1 MGVHILLHFLDYFF
15 KVCSMPAPWAALI
28 TLCHLMSGHLVRGF
42 NLDVTHTLVKDGDKG
57 SLFGFSVAL
66 HKQLRPEPINWL
78 LVGAPQASALTNQF
92 ANRTGGLYGCPLTA
106 EAKDCERIDI
116 DDGVDR
122 NRESKENQWL
132 GVTVKSQGPGGKIVT
147 CAHLYESR
155 QRVTQP
161 SETRDVIGRCF
172 VLSEDLTV
180 SDDLDGGEWKFC
192 EGRPQGHEMFGFC
205 QQGMSAGFTSDN
217 HYIMFGA
224 PGTYNWKG
232 ELRVERFNQT
242 FLELHSY
249 DDGPFEVAGENSQKP
264 ELIPLPS
271 YSYLGFSVDSG
282 WGVTGRK
289 KLSFVSGAPRANHTG
304 AVVIL
309 RKEGPSQLVPELTLW
324 GETLASSFGYSVAM
338 EDLNND
344 SWTDLLV
351 GAPNFFSRKDE
362 IGGAVYVYM
371 NKDGRLDSSP
381 PIRLNGTEGS
391 MFGLTIECLGD
402 LNRDGFKDIA
412 VGAPFDGS
420 GKVFIYH
427 GSKTGLVTKPA
438 QVLDGISVG
447 VNTFGY
453 SLSGG
458 LDIDGNSYPDL
469 AVGSLADTVVLYR
482 SRTVIRV
489 FKHVII
495 TPQNIDLE
503 QESCKHGPGVCVE
516 FNVCFSYSAF
526 PSTYNPKII
535 LKCVFEAEADRRQ
548 QGKASRV
555 YFVNRKPSDP
565 EYQSSTTVELHKQ
578 ASSRCIDAVFQV
590 QEDIRDKLRSIPVS
604 LTYNI
609 LEARNKRQ
617 SSAESLPS
625 LMPILS
631 EEEPNVYN
639 TEVHFIKEGCGEDKI
654 CHSNLQ
660 LAYTFYSR
668 VGKDDQFVPLP
679 VENNVPVFSLTDQK
693 DVVLKITVTNSPSD
707 PLHPHLDGDDAHA
720 AQLIASFPET
730 MSYSGVRAAPLTVDK
745 TVICISNDNASQAVC
760 ELGNPMKRNAEITFY
775 MVISTQGITLET
787 TELEVKLDL
796 TTISE
801 QKNLTSM
808 FAKAKVIIELPL
820 SVSGEATPNRLY
832 YSGEIKGESA
842 MTNEEE
848 VGSPVDIEVTVS
860 NRGKSLRTLG
870 SAYLNLMWP
879 HELANGKWL
888 MYPMKIQLK
897 EKGLSGRSMECSP
910 INAVNPLRLDTVRSD
925 SSSLIPSASQRSAS
939 RWSLTYPAKKKD
951 VVLDC
956 ARGTAHCVVF
966 SCPLYSFDQQ
976 VVLNV
981 HGRLWNSSFLE
992 DYPSGS
998 NIEVVIRANI
1008 TVKSSIKNLVLRD
1021 ATTQISVMLYSELD
1035 VVVHGGIPWWII
1047 LIAVL
1052 AGILLLLLLVL
1063 ILWKCGFFKRRNYQD
1078 EKLPQ
1083 YHAVKIPREERPMV
1097 LEEKTG
1103 TIKKKDW
1110 VTNWT
1115 EDGSINNVS

>member
-1 MGVHILLHFLDYFF
+1 
-15 KVCSMPAPWAALI
+15 MPAAWAALV
-28 TLCHLMSGHLVRGF
+28 TLCHLMSAELVRGF
-42 NLDVTHTLVKDGDKG
+42 NLDVTHTLIKEGDKG

-66 HKQLRPEPINWL
+66 HKQLRPEPMNWL
-78 LVGAPQASALTNQF
+78 LVGAPQASALPKQF
-92 ANRTGGLYGCPLTA
+92 SNRTGGLYGCPLIA

-116 DDGVDR
+116 DDEVDR

-180 SDDLDGGEWKFC
+180 NDDLDGGEWKFC

-205 QQGMSAGFTSDN
+205 QQGMSAGFTSDS
-217 HYIMFGA
+217 HYIIFGA

-232 ELRVERFNQT
+232 ELRVELFNQT
-242 FLELHSY
+242 VLELGTY
-249 DDGPFEVAGENSQKP
+249 DDGPYEVAGENSQKP

-271 YSYLGFSVDSG
+271 HSYLGFSVDSG
-282 WGVTGRK
+282 WGVTGRN

-309 RKEGPSQLVPELTLW
+309 RRDGGSQLVPELTLW
-324 GETLASSFGYSVAM
+324 GETLASSFGYSVVM
-338 EDLNND
+338 TDLNND

-351 GAPNFFSRKDE
+351 GAPNYFFRKEE

-371 NKDGRLDSSP
+371 NKGGKLDSSP
-381 PIRLNGTEGS
+381 PIRLNGTDGS
-391 MFGLTIECLGD
+391 MFGLTIESLGD
-402 LNRDGFKDIA
+402 INQDGFKDVA

-438 QVLDGISVG
+438 QVLDGVSVG
-447 VNTFGY
+447 VSTFGY

-458 LDIDGNSYPDL
+458 LDFDGNSYPDL
-469 AVGSLADTVVLYR
+469 VVGSLADTVVLYR
-482 SRTVIRV
+482 SRNVIRV
-489 FKHVII
+489 FKDVTI

-503 QESCKHGPGVCVE
+503 QQSCKHGPGVCVE
-516 FNVCFSYSAF
+516 FTVCFSYTAF
-526 PSTYNPKII
+526 PPNYNPKII

-555 YFVNRKPSDP
+555 YFIQRKPSDP
-565 EYQSSTTVELHKQ
+565 EYQSSSTVELHKQ
-578 ASSRCIDAVFQV
+578 SSSRCTTAVFQL
-590 QEDIRDKLRSIPVS
+590 QEDIRDKLRSIPVT

-609 LEARNKRQ
+609 LEARNRRQ
-617 SSAESLPS
+617 SSVDSLPP

-639 TEVHFIKEGCGEDKI
+639 TEVHFLREGCGEDKI

-660 LAYTFYSR
+660 LNYTFNSR
-668 VGKDDQFVPLP
+668 VGKADQFVPLP
-679 VENNVPVFSLTDQK
+679 VENMIPVFSLTDQK
-693 DVVLKITVTNSPSD
+693 DVVLKITVNNFPSD

-720 AQLIASFPET
+720 AQLIATFPET
-730 MSYSGVRAAPLTVDK
+730 MSYSGVRPAAVDK
-745 TVICISNDNASQAVC
+745 SVFCTSNENASQAVC
-760 ELGNPMKRNAEITFY
+760 ELGNPMKRNTEVTFY

-787 TELEVKLDL
+787 TELEVTLEL
-796 TTISE
+796 ATISE
-801 QKNLTSM
+801 QKNLTSV

-832 YSGEIKGESA
+832 YSGEVKGESV
-842 MTNEEE
+842 MRNEED

-879 HELANGKWL
+879 HEMANGKWL
-888 MYPMKIQLK
+888 LYPMKIQLK
-897 EKGLSGRSMECSP
+897 EKKQSGRSMECSP
-910 INAVNPLRLDTVRSD
+910 ISAVNPLRLDTVRSD
-925 SSSLIPSASQRSAS
+925 SSSLVPIASQRSAS
-939 RWSLTYPAKKKD
+939 RWSLTYPTKKKD

-956 ARGTAHCVVF
+956 DRGTAHCVVF
-966 SCPLYSFDQQ
+966 QCPLYSFDQQ

-1008 TVKSSIKNLVLRD
+1008 TVKSTIKNLVLRD
-1021 ATTQISVMLYSELD
+1021 ATTQISMMLYSDLD

-1063 ILWKCGFFKRRNYQD
+1063 ILWKCGFFKRKNYQD

>member
-1 MGVHILLHFLDYFF
+1 
-15 KVCSMPAPWAALI
+15 MPAAWAALI
-28 TLCHLMSGHLVRGF
+28 TLCQLMSGDLVRGF
-42 NLDVTHTLVKDGDKG
+42 NLDVTHTLIKEGDKG

-66 HKQLRPEPINWL
+66 HKQLRPEPLNWL
-78 LVGAPQASALTNQF
+78 LVGAPQAPALSNQF
-92 ANRTGGLYGCPLTA
+92 SNRTGGLYGCPLIA

-116 DDGVDR
+116 DDEVDR

-155 QRVTQP
+155 QRVKQP

-180 SDDLDGGEWKFC
+180 NDDLDGGEWKFC

-205 QQGMSAGFTSDN
+205 QQGMSAGFTSDS
-217 HYIMFGA
+217 HYIIFGA

-232 ELRVERFNQT
+232 LLFVTNIDSSDPDQLVYKSPEPREEGARL
-242 FLELHSY
+242 
-249 DDGPFEVAGENSQKP
+249 GPDVAHN
-264 ELIPLPS
+264 
-271 YSYLGFSVDSG
+271 SYLGFSVDSG
-282 WGVTGRK
+282 WGVTGRN

-309 RKEGPSQLVPELTLW
+309 RRDGGSQLVPELTLW

-338 EDLNND
+338 ADLNND
-344 SWTDLLV
+344 SWTDLVV
-351 GAPNFFSRKDE
+351 GAPNYFSRKEE

-371 NKDGRLDSSP
+371 NKGGKLDSSP
-381 PIRLNGTEGS
+381 PIRLNGTDGS
-391 MFGLTIECLGD
+391 MFGLTIESLGD
-402 LNRDGFKDIA
+402 INQDGFKDIA

-438 QVLDGISVG
+438 QVLDGVSVG

-469 AVGSLADTVVLYR
+469 VVGSLADTVVLYR
-482 SRTVIRV
+482 SRNVIRV
-489 FKHVII
+489 FKDVTI

-503 QESCKHGPGVCVE
+503 QQSCKHGPGVCVE
-516 FNVCFSYSAF
+516 FTVCFSYTAF
-526 PSTYNPKII
+526 PPNYNPKII

-555 YFVNRKPSDP
+555 YFIQRKPSDP
-565 EYQSSTTVELHKQ
+565 EYQSSSTVELHKQ
-578 ASSRCIDAVFQV
+578 SSSRCTTAVLQL
-590 QEDIRDKLRSIPVS
+590 QEDIRDKLRSIPVT

-609 LEARNKRQ
+609 LEARNRRQ
-617 SSAESLPS
+617 SSVDSLPP

-639 TEVHFIKEGCGEDKI
+639 TEVHFLREGCGEDKI

-660 LAYTFYSR
+660 LSYTFNSR
-668 VGKDDQFVPLP
+668 VGKADQFVPLP
-679 VENNVPVFSLTDQK
+679 VENMIPVFSLTDQK
-693 DVVLKITVTNSPSD
+693 DVVLKITVNNFPSD

-720 AQLIASFPET
+720 AQLIATFPET
-730 MSYSGVRAAPLTVDK
+730 MSYSGVRPAAVDK
-745 TVICISNDNASQAVC
+745 SVVCISNENASQAVC
-760 ELGNPMKRNAEITFY
+760 ELGNPMKRNTEVTFF

-787 TELEVKLDL
+787 TELEVMLEL
-796 TTISE
+796 ATISE
-801 QKNLTSM
+801 QKNLTSV

-832 YSGEIKGESA
+832 YSGEVKGESV
-842 MTNEEE
+842 MKNEED
-848 VGSPVDIEVTVS
+848 VGSPVDVEVTVS

-879 HELANGKWL
+879 HEMANGKWL
-888 MYPMKIQLK
+888 LYPMKIQLK
-897 EKGLSGRSMECSP
+897 EKEQSGRSMECSP
-910 INAVNPLRLDTVRSD
+910 ISAVNPLRLDTVRSD
-925 SSSLIPSASQRSAS
+925 SSSLVPIASQRSAS
-939 RWSLTYPAKKKD
+939 RWSLTYPTKKKD

-956 ARGTAHCVVF
+956 ARGSAHCVVF
-966 SCPLYSFDQQ
+966 QCPLYSFDQQ

-1021 ATTQISVMLYSELD
+1021 ATTQISMMLYSDLD

-1063 ILWKCGFFKRRNYQD
+1063 ILWKCGFFKRKNYQD

>member
-1 MGVHILLHFLDYFF
+1 
-15 KVCSMPAPWAALI
+15 MPAAWAALL
-28 TLCHLMSGHLVRGF
+28 TLCQLMSGGRGF
-42 NLDVTHTLVKDGDKG
+42 NLDVTHTLAKDGDGG

-78 LVGAPQASALTNQF
+78 LVGAPQAAALPNQF
-92 ANRTGGLYGCPLTA
+92 SNRTGGLYGCPLTA
-106 EAKDCERIDI
+106 EAKDCVRIDI
-116 DDGVDR
+116 DDEVDQ

-132 GVTVKSQGPGGKIVT
+132 GVTLKSQGPGGKIVT

-155 QRVTQP
+155 QRVTQA

-232 ELRVERFNQT
+232 ELRAELFNQT
-242 FLELHSY
+242 ILELGTY
-249 DDGPFEVAGENSQKP
+249 DDGPYEVAGENSQKP

-271 YSYLGFSVDSG
+271 HSYLGFSVDSG
-282 WGVTGRK
+282 WGVTGRN

-309 RKEGPSQLVPELTLW
+309 RREGGSQLVPELTLW
-324 GETLASSFGYSVAM
+324 GETLASSFGYSVVM

-371 NKDGRLDSSP
+371 NKGGILNSSP
-381 PIRLNGTEGS
+381 PIRLNGTDGS
-391 MFGLTIECLGD
+391 MFGLTIESLGD
-402 LNRDGFKDIA
+402 INQDGFKDIA

-420 GKVFIYH
+420 GKVFIYL
-427 GSKTGLVTKPA
+427 GSKTGLVTKPV

-482 SRTVIRV
+482 SRNVIRV
-489 FKHVII
+489 FKDVTI

-503 QESCKHGPGVCVE
+503 QQSCKHGPGVCVE
-516 FNVCFSYSAF
+516 FRVCFSYTSF
-526 PSTYNPKII
+526 PANYNPKII
-535 LKCVFEAEADRRQ
+535 LKCVFEAETSRRQ
-548 QGKASRV
+548 QAKASRV
-555 YFVNRKPSDP
+555 YFVQRKPSDP
-565 EYQSSTTVELHKQ
+565 EYQSSSTVELHKQ
-578 ASSRCIDAVFQV
+578 SSSRCTTAVFQL
-590 QEDIRDKLRSIPVS
+590 QEDIRDKLRSIPVT

-609 LEARNKRQ
+609 VEARNRRQ
-617 SSAESLPS
+617 SSVDSLPT

-639 TEVHFIKEGCGEDKI
+639 TEVHFLREGCGEDKI

-660 LAYTFYSR
+660 LNYTFYSR
-668 VGKDDQFVPLP
+668 VGKADQFVPLP
-679 VENNVPVFSLTDQK
+679 VENKIPVFSLTDQK
-693 DVVLKITVTNSPSD
+693 DVVLKITVSNFPSD

-720 AQLIASFPET
+720 AQLIATFPET
-730 MSYSGVRAAPLTVDK
+730 MSYSGVRPAALATDK
-745 TVICISNDNASQAVC
+745 SVFCVSNENASQAVC
-760 ELGNPMKRNAEITFY
+760 ELGNPMKRNAEVTFY

-787 TELEVKLDL
+787 TELEVMLEL
-796 TTISE
+796 ATISE
-801 QKNLTSM
+801 QKNLTSEY
-808 FAKAKVIIELPL
+808 AKAKVIIELPL
-820 SVSGEATPNRLY
+820 SVSGEATPNRLF
-832 YSGEIKGESA
+832 YSGEVKGESA
-842 MTNEEE
+842 IKNEDD

-888 MYPMKIQLK
+888 LYPMKIHLK
-897 EKGLSGRSMECSP
+897 EKAQSGRTMECSP
-910 INAVNPLRLDTVRSD
+910 ISAVNPLRLDTTRSD
-925 SSSLIPSASQRSAS
+925 SSSLVPTASQRSAS
-939 RWSLTYPAKKKD
+939 RWSLAYPAKKKD

-956 ARGTAHCVVF
+956 DQGTAHCVVF
-966 SCPLYSFDQQ
+966 RCPLYSFDQQ

-992 DYPSGS
+992 DYPSGI
-998 NIEVVIRANI
+998 NIELLIRANI

-1021 ATTQISVMLYSELD
+1021 ATTQISVKLYSDLD
-1035 VVVHGGIPWWII
+1035 VAVHGGIPWWII

-1063 ILWKCGFFKRRNYQD
+1063 ILWKCGFFKRKSYQD

-1103 TIKKKDW
+1103 TIQKKDW

-1115 EDGSINNVS
+1115 EDGSANNVS

>member
-1 MGVHILLHFLDYFF
+1 
-15 KVCSMPAPWAALI
+15 MPAAWAALL
-28 TLCHLMSGHLVRGF
+28 TLCHLMFGDSVRGF
-42 NLDVTHTLVKDGDKG
+42 NLDVIHTLVKDGDKG
-57 SLFGFSVAL
+57 TLFGFSVAL

-78 LVGAPQASALTNQF
+78 LVGAPQASALPNQF
-92 ANRTGGLYGCPLTA
+92 SNRTGGLYGCPLTA

-155 QRVTQP
+155 QRVNQP

-205 QQGMSAGFTSDN
+205 QQGMSAAFTSDS

-232 ELRVERFNQT
+232 EMRVELFNQT
-242 FLELHSY
+242 VLELGTY
-249 DDGPFEVAGENSQKP
+249 DDGPYEVAGENSQKP

-271 YSYLGFSVDSG
+271 HSYLGFSMDSG
-282 WGVTGRK
+282 WGVTGRN

-309 RKEGPSQLVPELTLW
+309 RRDGGSQLVPELTLW

-338 EDLNND
+338 VDVNND

-351 GAPNFFSRKDE
+351 GAPNFFSRKEE

-371 NKDGRLDSSP
+371 NKGGKLDSTP
-381 PIRLNGTEGS
+381 TIRLNGTDES
-391 MFGLTIECLGD
+391 MFGLTIESLGD
-402 LNRDGFKDIA
+402 INQDGYKDIA

-438 QVLDGISVG
+438 QVLDGVSVG
-447 VNTFGY
+447 VSTFGY

-458 LDIDGNSYPDL
+458 LDIDENSYPDL
-469 AVGSLADTVVLYR
+469 LVGSLADTVVLYR

-489 FKHVII
+489 HKDVTI
-495 TPQNIDLE
+495 TPQNIDIE
-503 QESCKHGPGVCVE
+503 QQSCKHGPGVCVE
-516 FNVCFSYSAF
+516 FRVCFSYSAF
-526 PSTYNPKII
+526 PTTYNPKII
-535 LKCVFEAEADRRQ
+535 LKCVFEAETDRRQ

-555 YFVNRKPSDP
+555 YFVQRKPSDP
-565 EYQSSTTVELHKQ
+565 EYQSSSTVELHKQ
-578 ASSRCIDAVFQV
+578 SSSRCTTAVFQL
-590 QEDIRDKLRSIPVS
+590 QEDIRDKLRSIPVT

-609 LEARNKRQ
+609 EEARNRRQ
-617 SSAESLPS
+617 TSVESLPS

-639 TEVHFIKEGCGEDKI
+639 TEVNFLREGCGEDKI

-660 LAYTFYSR
+660 LNYTFYSR
-668 VGKDDQFVPLP
+668 VGKADQFVPLP
-679 VENNVPVFSLTDQK
+679 VEDKTAVFSLTDQK
-693 DVVLKITVTNSPSD
+693 DVVLKITVNNFPSD
-707 PLHPHLDGDDAHA
+707 PLNPHLDGDDAHA
-720 AQLIASFPET
+720 AQLIATFPET
-730 MSYSGVRAAPLTVDK
+730 MSYSGVRPVTLAMDK
-745 TVICISNDNASQAVC
+745 SVVCHSNENASQAVC
-760 ELGNPMKRNAEITFY
+760 ELGNPMKRNAEVTFY

-787 TELEVKLDL
+787 KELEVKLEL
-796 TTISE
+796 ATISE
-801 QKNLTSM
+801 QKNLTSII
-808 FAKAKVIIELPL
+808 ANAKVIIELPL
-820 SVSGEATPNRLY
+820 SVSGKATPNRLF
-832 YSGEIKGESA
+832 YSGEVKGESI
-842 MTNEEE
+842 MRNEED

-860 NRGKSLRTLG
+860 NREKSLRTLG

-879 HELANGKWL
+879 HEMANGKWL
-888 MYPMKIQLK
+888 LYPMKIQLK
-897 EKGLSGRSMECSP
+897 EKEQSGRSMECSP
-910 INAVNPLRLDTVRSD
+910 INAINPLKLDTIRSD
-925 SSSLIPSASQRSAS
+925 SSSLVPIASQRSSS
-939 RWSLTYPAKKKD
+939 RWSLTYPAKKKE

-966 SCPLYSFDQQ
+966 RCPLYSFDQQ

-1021 ATTQISVMLYSELD
+1021 ATTQISMMLYSDLD

-1063 ILWKCGFFKRRNYQD
+1063 ILWKCGFFKRKNYQD

>member
-1 MGVHILLHFLDYFF
+1 
-15 KVCSMPAPWAALI
+15 MPAAWAALV
-28 TLCHLMSGHLVRGF
+28 TLCHLMSAELVRGF
-42 NLDVTHTLVKDGDKG
+42 NLDVTHTLIKEGDKG

-66 HKQLRPEPINWL
+66 HKQLRPEPMNWL
-78 LVGAPQASALTNQF
+78 LVGAPQASALPKQF
-92 ANRTGGLYGCPLTA
+92 SNRTGGLYGCPLIA

-116 DDGVDR
+116 DDEVDR

-180 SDDLDGGEWKFC
+180 NDDLDGGEWKFC

-205 QQGMSAGFTSDN
+205 QQGMSAGFTSDS
-217 HYIMFGA
+217 HYIIFGA

-232 ELRVERFNQT
+232 LLFVTNIDSSDPDQLVYKSPEPREEGARL
-242 FLELHSY
+242 
-249 DDGPFEVAGENSQKP
+249 GPDVAHN
-264 ELIPLPS
+264 
-271 YSYLGFSVDSG
+271 SYLGFSVDSG
-282 WGVTGRK
+282 WGVTGRN

-309 RKEGPSQLVPELTLW
+309 RRDGGSQLVPELTLW
-324 GETLASSFGYSVAM
+324 GETLASSFGYSVVM
-338 EDLNND
+338 TDLNND

-351 GAPNFFSRKDE
+351 GAPNYFSRKEE

-371 NKDGRLDSSP
+371 NKGGKLDSSP
-381 PIRLNGTEGS
+381 PIRLNGTDGS
-391 MFGLTIECLGD
+391 MFGLTIESLGD
-402 LNRDGFKDIA
+402 INQDGFKDVA

-438 QVLDGISVG
+438 QVLDGVSVG
-447 VNTFGY
+447 VSTFGY

-458 LDIDGNSYPDL
+458 LDFDGNSYPDL
-469 AVGSLADTVVLYR
+469 VVGSLADTVVLYR
-482 SRTVIRV
+482 SRNVIRV
-489 FKHVII
+489 FKDVTI

-503 QESCKHGPGVCVE
+503 QQSCKHGAGVCVE
-516 FNVCFSYSAF
+516 FTVCFSYTAF
-526 PSTYNPKII
+526 PPNYNPKII

-555 YFVNRKPSDP
+555 YFIQRKPSDP
-565 EYQSSTTVELHKQ
+565 EYQSSSTVELHKQ
-578 ASSRCIDAVFQV
+578 SSSRCTTAVFQL
-590 QEDIRDKLRSIPVS
+590 QEDIRDKLRSIPVT

-609 LEARNKRQ
+609 LEARNRRQ
-617 SSAESLPS
+617 SSVDSLPP

-639 TEVHFIKEGCGEDKI
+639 TEVHFLREGCGEDKI

-660 LAYTFYSR
+660 LNYTFNSR
-668 VGKDDQFVPLP
+668 VGKADQFVPLP
-679 VENNVPVFSLTDQK
+679 VENMIPVFSLTDQK
-693 DVVLKITVTNSPSD
+693 DVVLKITVNNFPSD

-720 AQLIASFPET
+720 AQLIATFPET
-730 MSYSGVRAAPLTVDK
+730 MSYSGVRPAAVDK
-745 TVICISNDNASQAVC
+745 SVFCTSNENASQAVC
-760 ELGNPMKRNAEITFY
+760 ELGNPMKRNTEVTFY

-787 TELEVKLDL
+787 TELEVTLEL
-796 TTISE
+796 ATISE
-801 QKNLTSM
+801 QKNLTSV

-832 YSGEIKGESA
+832 YSGEVKGESV
-842 MTNEEE
+842 MRNEED

-879 HELANGKWL
+879 HEMANGKWL
-888 MYPMKIQLK
+888 LYPMKIQLK
-897 EKGLSGRSMECSP
+897 EKKQSGRSMECSP
-910 INAVNPLRLDTVRSD
+910 ISAVNPLRLDTVRSD
-925 SSSLIPSASQRSAS
+925 SSSLVPIASQRSAS
-939 RWSLTYPAKKKD
+939 RWSLTYPTKKKD

-956 ARGTAHCVVF
+956 DRGTAHCVVF
-966 SCPLYSFDQQ
+966 QCPLYSFDQQ

-1008 TVKSSIKNLVLRD
+1008 TVKSTIKNLVLRD
-1021 ATTQISVMLYSELD
+1021 ATTQISMMLYSDLD

-1063 ILWKCGFFKRRNYQD
+1063 ILWKCGFFKRKNYKD

>member
-1 MGVHILLHFLDYFF
+1 
-15 KVCSMPAPWAALI
+15 MPAAWAALL
-28 TLCHLMSGHLVRGF
+28 TLCQLLAGGTGF
-42 NLDVTHTLVKDGDKG
+42 NLDVTHTLAKEGDKG

-66 HKQLRPEPINWL
+66 HKQLRPEPIDWL
-78 LVGAPQASALTNQF
+78 LVGAPQASALPNQF
-92 ANRTGGLYGCPLTA
+92 SNRTGGLYGCPLTA
-106 EAKDCERIDI
+106 ETAETKDCTRIDI

-232 ELRVERFNQT
+232 ELRVELFNQT
-242 FLELHSY
+242 VLELGTY
-249 DDGPFEVAGENSQKP
+249 DDGPYEVAGENSQKP

-282 WGVTGRK
+282 WGVTGRN

-309 RKEGPSQLVPELTLW
+309 RRDGGSQLVPELTLW
-324 GETLASSFGYSVAM
+324 GETLASSFGYSVVM

-371 NKDGRLDSSP
+371 NKGGKLDSAP
-381 PIRLNGTEGS
+381 PIRLNGTDAS
-391 MFGLTIECLGD
+391 MFGLTIESLGD
-402 LNRDGFKDIA
+402 INRDGYKDIA

-427 GSKTGLVTKPA
+427 GSKAGLVTKPA

-447 VNTFGY
+447 VSTFGY

-482 SRTVIRV
+482 SRNVIRV
-489 FKHVII
+489 FKDVTI
-495 TPQNIDLE
+495 TPQNIDVE
-503 QESCKHGPGVCVE
+503 QQSCKHGPGVCVE
-516 FNVCFSYSAF
+516 FRVCFSYSSF
-526 PSTYNPKII
+526 PATYNPKII
-535 LKCVFEAEADRRQ
+535 LKCVFEAEANRRH

-555 YFVNRKPSDP
+555 FFIQRNPSDP
-565 EYQSSTTVELHKQ
+565 EYQSSSTVELHKQ
-578 ASSRCIDAVFQV
+578 SSSRCTTAVFQL
-590 QEDIRDKLRSIPVS
+590 QEDIRDKLRSIPVT

-609 LEARNKRQ
+609 VEARNRRQ
-617 SSAESLPS
+617 SAVDSLPS

-631 EEEPNVYN
+631 QEEPNVYN
-639 TEVHFIKEGCGEDKI
+639 TEVHFIREGCGEDKI

-660 LAYTFYSR
+660 LNYTFYSR
-668 VGKDDQFVPLP
+668 VGKADQFVPLP
-679 VENNVPVFSLTDQK
+679 VENKIPVFSLTDQK
-693 DVVLKITVTNSPSD
+693 DVVLKITVSNFPSD

-720 AQLIASFPET
+720 AQLIAIFPET
-730 MSYSGVRAAPLTVDK
+730 MSYSGVRPAALAMDK
-745 TVICISNDNASQAVC
+745 SVVCISNENASQAVC
-760 ELGNPMKRNAEITFY
+760 ELGNPMKRNAEVTFY

-787 TELEVKLDL
+787 TELEVQLEL
-796 TTISE
+796 ATISE
-801 QKNLTSM
+801 QKNLTSE

-820 SVSGEATPNRLY
+820 YVSGEATPNRLY
-832 YSGEIKGESA
+832 YSGEVKGESA
-842 MTNEEE
+842 MKNEED
-848 VGSPVDIEVTVS
+848 VGSPVDIEVAVS

-888 MYPMKIQLK
+888 LYPMKIQLK
-897 EKGLSGRSMECSP
+897 EKAQSGRSMECSP
-910 INAVNPLRLDTVRSD
+910 IHAVNPLKLDTGRSD
-925 SSSLIPSASQRSAS
+925 SSSLVPTASQRSAGQ
-939 RWSLTYPAKKKD
+939 WSLSYPPKKKD

-956 ARGTAHCVVF
+956 AQGTAHCVVF

-998 NIEVVIRANI
+998 NIELVIRANI

-1021 ATTQISVMLYSELD
+1021 ATTQISMMLYSDLD
-1035 VVVHGGIPWWII
+1035 VVVHWGIPWWII

-1063 ILWKCGFFKRRNYQD
+1063 VLWKCGFFKRKSYQD

>member
-1 MGVHILLHFLDYFF
+1 
-15 KVCSMPAPWAALI
+15 MPAAWAALI
-28 TLCHLMSGHLVRGF
+28 TLCQLMSGDLVRGF
-42 NLDVTHTLVKDGDKG
+42 NLDVTHTLIKEGDKG

-66 HKQLRPEPINWL
+66 HKQLRPEPLNWL
-78 LVGAPQASALTNQF
+78 LVGAPQAPALSNQF
-92 ANRTGGLYGCPLTA
+92 SNRTGGLYGCPLIA

-116 DDGVDR
+116 DDEVDR

-155 QRVTQP
+155 QRVKQP

-180 SDDLDGGEWKFC
+180 NDDLDGGEWKFC

-205 QQGMSAGFTSDN
+205 QQGMSAGFTSDS
-217 HYIMFGA
+217 HYIIFGA

-232 ELRVERFNQT
+232 ELRVELFNQT
-242 FLELHSY
+242 VLELGTY
-249 DDGPFEVAGENSQKP
+249 DDGPYEVAGENSQKP

-271 YSYLGFSVDSG
+271 HSYLGFSVDSG
-282 WGVTGRK
+282 WGVTGRN

-309 RKEGPSQLVPELTLW
+309 RRDGGSQLVPELTLW

-338 EDLNND
+338 ADLNND
-344 SWTDLLV
+344 SWTDLVV
-351 GAPNFFSRKDE
+351 GAPNYFSRKEE

-371 NKDGRLDSSP
+371 NKGGKLDSSP
-381 PIRLNGTEGS
+381 PIRLNGTDGS
-391 MFGLTIECLGD
+391 MFGLTIESLGD
-402 LNRDGFKDIA
+402 INQDGFKDIA

-438 QVLDGISVG
+438 QVLDGVSVG

-469 AVGSLADTVVLYR
+469 VVGSLADTVVLYR
-482 SRTVIRV
+482 SRNVIRV
-489 FKHVII
+489 FKDVTI

-503 QESCKHGPGVCVE
+503 QQSCKHGPGVCVE
-516 FNVCFSYSAF
+516 FTVCFSYTAF
-526 PSTYNPKII
+526 PPNYNPKII

-555 YFVNRKPSDP
+555 YFIQRKPSDP
-565 EYQSSTTVELHKQ
+565 EYQSSSTVELHKQ
-578 ASSRCIDAVFQV
+578 SSSRCTTAVLQL
-590 QEDIRDKLRSIPVS
+590 QEDIRDKLRSIPVT

-609 LEARNKRQ
+609 LEARNRRQ
-617 SSAESLPS
+617 SSVDSLPP

-639 TEVHFIKEGCGEDKI
+639 TEVHFLREGCGEDKI

-660 LAYTFYSR
+660 LSYTFNSR
-668 VGKDDQFVPLP
+668 VGKADQFVPLP
-679 VENNVPVFSLTDQK
+679 VENMIPVFSLTDQK
-693 DVVLKITVTNSPSD
+693 DVVLKITVNNFPSD

-720 AQLIASFPET
+720 AQLIATFPET
-730 MSYSGVRAAPLTVDK
+730 MSYSGVRPAAVDK
-745 TVICISNDNASQAVC
+745 SVVCISNENASQAVC
-760 ELGNPMKRNAEITFY
+760 ELGNPMKRNTEVTFF

-787 TELEVKLDL
+787 TELEVMLEL
-796 TTISE
+796 ATISE
-801 QKNLTSM
+801 QKNLTSV

-832 YSGEIKGESA
+832 YSGEVKGESV
-842 MTNEEE
+842 MKNEED
-848 VGSPVDIEVTVS
+848 VGSPVDVEVTVS

-879 HELANGKWL
+879 HEMANGKWL
-888 MYPMKIQLK
+888 LYPMKIQLK
-897 EKGLSGRSMECSP
+897 EKEQSGRSMECSP
-910 INAVNPLRLDTVRSD
+910 ISAVNPLRLDTVRSD
-925 SSSLIPSASQRSAS
+925 SSSLVPIASQRSAS
-939 RWSLTYPAKKKD
+939 RWSLTYPTKKKD

-956 ARGTAHCVVF
+956 ARGSAHCVVF
-966 SCPLYSFDQQ
+966 QCPLYSFDQQ

-1021 ATTQISVMLYSELD
+1021 ATTQISMMLYSDLD

-1063 ILWKCGFFKRRNYQD
+1063 ILWKCGFFKRESAEAKYTTNYYRAHLGLQPS
-1078 EKLPQ
+1078 ELVRQ
-1083 YHAVKIPREERPMV
+1083 AEE
-1097 LEEKTG
+1097 
-1103 TIKKKDW
+1103 
-1110 VTNWT
+1110 
-1115 EDGSINNVS
+1115 ED

>member
-1063 ILWKCGFFKRRNYQD
+1063 ILWKCGFFKRESAESKYTTNYYRARLGLQPSD
-1078 EKLPQ
+1078 LARQ
-1083 YHAVKIPREERPMV
+1083 AEE
-1097 LEEKTG
+1097 E
-1103 TIKKKDW
+1103 I
-1110 VTNWT
+1110 
-1115 EDGSINNVS
+1115 

>member
-232 ELRVERFNQT
+232 LLFVTNIDSSDPDQLVYKSPGYREEGARL
-242 FLELHSY
+242 
-249 DDGPFEVAGENSQKP
+249 GPDVALN
-264 ELIPLPS
+264 
-271 YSYLGFSVDSG
+271 SYLGFSVDSG

>member
-1 MGVHILLHFLDYFF
+1 
-15 KVCSMPAPWAALI
+15 MPAAWAALV
-28 TLCHLMSGHLVRGF
+28 TLCHLLSGDLVRGF
-42 NLDVTHTLVKDGDKG
+42 NLDVTHTLIKEGDKG

-66 HKQLRPEPINWL
+66 HKQLRPEPMNWL
-78 LVGAPQASALTNQF
+78 LVGAPQTPSLPKQF
-92 ANRTGGLYGCPLTA
+92 SNRTGGLYGCPLIA
-106 EAKDCERIDI
+106 EAKDCERVDI
-116 DDGVDR
+116 DDEVDR

-180 SDDLDGGEWKFC
+180 NDDLDGGEWKFC

-205 QQGMSAGFTSDN
+205 QQGMSAGFTSDS
-217 HYIMFGA
+217 HYIIFGA

-232 ELRVERFNQT
+232 LLFVTNIDSSDPDQLVYKSPEPREEGARL
-242 FLELHSY
+242 
-249 DDGPFEVAGENSQKP
+249 GPDVAHN
-264 ELIPLPS
+264 
-271 YSYLGFSVDSG
+271 SYLGFSVDSG
-282 WGVTGRK
+282 WGVTGRN

-309 RKEGPSQLVPELTLW
+309 RREGGSQLVPELTLW
-324 GETLASSFGYSVAM
+324 GETLASSFGYSVVMA
-338 EDLNND
+338 DLNND

-351 GAPNFFSRKDE
+351 GAPNYFSRKEE

-371 NKDGRLDSSP
+371 NKGGKLDSSP
-381 PIRLNGTEGS
+381 PIRLNGTDGS
-391 MFGLTIECLGD
+391 MFGLTIESLGD
-402 LNRDGFKDIA
+402 INQDGFKDIA

-427 GSKTGLVTKPA
+427 GSKSGLVTKPA
-438 QVLDGISVG
+438 QVLDGVSVG
-447 VNTFGY
+447 VSTFGY

-469 AVGSLADTVVLYR
+469 VIGSLADTVVLYR
-482 SRTVIRV
+482 SRNVIRV
-489 FKHVII
+489 FKDVTI

-503 QESCKHGPGVCVE
+503 QQSCKHGPGVCVE
-516 FNVCFSYSAF
+516 FTVCFSYTAF
-526 PSTYNPKII
+526 PPSYNPKII
-535 LKCVFEAEADRRQ
+535 LKCIFEAEADRRQ

-555 YFVNRKPSDP
+555 NFIQRKPSDP
-565 EYQSSTTVELHKQ
+565 EYQSSSTVELHKQ
-578 ASSRCIDAVFQV
+578 SSSRCTTAVFQL
-590 QEDIRDKLRSIPVS
+590 QEDIRDKLRSIPVT

-609 LEARNKRQ
+609 LEARNRRQ
-617 SSAESLPS
+617 SSVDSLPP

-639 TEVHFIKEGCGEDKI
+639 TEVHFLREGCGEDKI

-660 LAYTFYSR
+660 LNYIFNSR
-668 VGKDDQFVPLP
+668 VGKADQFVPLP
-679 VENNVPVFSLTDQK
+679 VENMMPVFSLTDQK
-693 DVVLKITVTNSPSD
+693 DVVLKITVNNFPSD

-720 AQLIASFPET
+720 AQLIATFPET
-730 MSYSGVRAAPLTVDK
+730 MSYSGVRPAAVDK
-745 TVICISNDNASQAVC
+745 SVFCTSNENASQAVC
-760 ELGNPMKRNAEITFY
+760 ELGNPMKRNTEVTFY

-787 TELEVKLDL
+787 TELEVMLEL
-796 TTISE
+796 ATISE
-801 QKNLTSM
+801 QKNLTSV
-808 FAKAKVIIELPL
+808 FAKARVIIELPL

-832 YSGEIKGESA
+832 YSGEVKGESV
-842 MTNEEE
+842 MKNEED
-848 VGSPVDIEVTVS
+848 VGSPVDVEVTVS

-879 HELANGKWL
+879 HEMSNGKWL
-888 MYPMKIQLK
+888 LYPMKIQLK
-897 EKGLSGRSMECSP
+897 EKKQSGRSMECSP
-910 INAVNPLRLDTVRSD
+910 ISAVNPLRLDTVRSD
-925 SSSLIPSASQRSAS
+925 SSSLVPIASQRSAS
-939 RWSLTYPAKKKD
+939 RWSLTYPTKKKD

-956 ARGTAHCVVF
+956 ERGTAHCVVF
-966 SCPLYSFDQQ
+966 QCPLYSFDQQ

-998 NIEVVIRANI
+998 NVAVVIRANI

-1021 ATTQISVMLYSELD
+1021 ATTQISMMLYSDLD

-1063 ILWKCGFFKRRNYQD
+1063 ILWKCGFFKRKNYQD

>member
-1 MGVHILLHFLDYFF
+1 
-15 KVCSMPAPWAALI
+15 MPAAWAALL
-28 TLCHLMSGHLVRGF
+28 TLCHVMSGDLVRGF
-42 NLDVTHTLVKDGDKG
+42 NLDVTHTLIKDGDKG
-57 SLFGFSVAL
+57 SFFGFSVAL

-78 LVGAPQASALTNQF
+78 LVGAPQSSALPNQF
-92 ANRTGGLYGCPLTA
+92 SNKTGGLYGCPLTA
-106 EAKDCERIDI
+106 EAKECERIDI

-155 QRVTQP
+155 QRVKQP
-161 SETRDVIGRCF
+161 SETRDVIGRCY
-172 VLSEDLTV
+172 VLSEDLTEN
-180 SDDLDGGEWKFC
+180 DDLDGGEWKFC

-232 ELRVERFNQT
+232 ELRVELFNQT
-242 FLELHSY
+242 VLELGTY
-249 DDGPFEVAGENSQKP
+249 DDGPYEVAGENSLKP

-271 YSYLGFSVDSG
+271 HSYLGFSMDSG
-282 WGVTGRK
+282 WGVTGRN

-309 RKEGPSQLVPELTLW
+309 RRDGGSQLVPELTLW
-324 GETLASSFGYSVAM
+324 GETLASSFGYSVVMA
-338 EDLNND
+338 DLNND

-351 GAPNFFSRKDE
+351 GAPNYFSRKDE

-371 NKDGRLDSSP
+371 NKGGKLDSTA

-391 MFGLTIECLGD
+391 MFGLTIESLGD
-402 LNRDGFKDIA
+402 INQDGFKDVA

-427 GSKTGLVTKPA
+427 GSKAGLVTKPA

-458 LDIDGNSYPDL
+458 IDIDGNAYPDL

-489 FKHVII
+489 FKDVTII
-495 TPQNIDLE
+495 PQNIDLE

-516 FNVCFSYSAF
+516 FTVCFSYTAF
-526 PSTYNPKII
+526 PHTYNPKII
-535 LKCVFEAEADRRQ
+535 LKCVFEAETDRRQ

-555 YFVNRKPSDP
+555 YFLNRKPNDP
-565 EYQSSTTVELHKQ
+565 EYQSITTVELHKQ
-578 ASSRCIDAVFQV
+578 ASSRCITTAFQL
-590 QEDIRDKLRSIPVS
+590 QDDIRDKLRSIPVT

-609 LEARNKRQ
+609 LEARNRRQ
-617 SSAESLPS
+617 SSVHSLPP

-660 LAYTFYSR
+660 VNYTFYSR
-668 VGKDDQFVPLP
+668 VGKADQFVPLP
-679 VENNVPVFSLTDQK
+679 VENSIQVFSLTDQK
-693 DVVLKITVTNSPSD
+693 DVVLKITVTNFPSD

-720 AQLIASFPET
+720 AQLIATFPET
-730 MSYSGVRAAPLTVDK
+730 MSYSGVRPTGSAMDK
-745 TVICISNDNASQAVC
+745 TVVCHSNENASQAVC

-787 TELEVKLDL
+787 TELDVKLEMA
-796 TTISE
+796 TISE
-801 QKNLTSM
+801 QNLTSV
-808 FAKAKVIIELPL
+808 FATAKVIIELPL

-832 YSGEIKGESA
+832 YSGEVKGESA
-842 MTNEEE
+842 MKNEED
-848 VGSPVDIEVTVS
+848 VGTPVDIEVTVS

-888 MYPMKIQLK
+888 LYPMKVQLK
-897 EKGLSGRSMECSP
+897 EKEQSGRSMECIP
-910 INAVNPLRLDTVRSD
+910 IDAINPLRLDTVRSD
-925 SSSLIPSASQRSAS
+925 SSSLTPVASQRSAN

-966 SCPLYSFDQQ
+966 QCPLYSFDQQ

-998 NIEVVIRANI
+998 NIEVVVRANI

-1035 VVVHGGIPWWII
+1035 VVVYGGIPWWII

>member
-1 MGVHILLHFLDYFF
+1 
-15 KVCSMPAPWAALI
+15 MPAAWAALV
-28 TLCHLMSGHLVRGF
+28 TLCHLMSAELVRGF
-42 NLDVTHTLVKDGDKG
+42 NLDVTHTLIKEGDKG

-66 HKQLRPEPINWL
+66 HKQLRPEPMNWL
-78 LVGAPQASALTNQF
+78 LVGAPQASALPKQF
-92 ANRTGGLYGCPLTA
+92 SNRTGGLYGCPLIA

-116 DDGVDR
+116 DDEVDR

-180 SDDLDGGEWKFC
+180 NDDLDGGEWKFC

-205 QQGMSAGFTSDN
+205 QQGMSAGFTSDS
-217 HYIMFGA
+217 HYIIFGA

-232 ELRVERFNQT
+232 LLFVTNIDSSDPDQLVYRSPEPREEGARL
-242 FLELHSY
+242 
-249 DDGPFEVAGENSQKP
+249 GPDVAHN
-264 ELIPLPS
+264 
-271 YSYLGFSVDSG
+271 SYLGFSVDSG
-282 WGVTGRK
+282 WGVTGRN

-309 RKEGPSQLVPELTLW
+309 RRDGGSQLVPELTLW
-324 GETLASSFGYSVAM
+324 GETLASSFGYSVVM
-338 EDLNND
+338 TDLNND

-351 GAPNFFSRKDE
+351 GAPNYFFRKEE

-371 NKDGRLDSSP
+371 NKGGKLDSSP
-381 PIRLNGTEGS
+381 PIRLNGTDGS
-391 MFGLTIECLGD
+391 MFGLTIESLGD
-402 LNRDGFKDIA
+402 INQDGFKDVA

-438 QVLDGISVG
+438 QVLDGVSVG
-447 VNTFGY
+447 VSTFGY

-458 LDIDGNSYPDL
+458 LDFDGNSYPDL
-469 AVGSLADTVVLYR
+469 VVGSLADTVVLYR
-482 SRTVIRV
+482 SRNVIRV
-489 FKHVII
+489 FKDVTI

-503 QESCKHGPGVCVE
+503 QQSCKHGPGVCVE
-516 FNVCFSYSAF
+516 FTVCFSYTAF
-526 PSTYNPKII
+526 PPNYNPKII

-555 YFVNRKPSDP
+555 YFIQRKPSDP
-565 EYQSSTTVELHKQ
+565 EYQSSSTVELHKQ
-578 ASSRCIDAVFQV
+578 SSSRCTTAVFQL
-590 QEDIRDKLRSIPVS
+590 QEDIRDKLRSIPVT

-609 LEARNKRQ
+609 LEARNRRQ
-617 SSAESLPS
+617 SSVDSLPP

-639 TEVHFIKEGCGEDKI
+639 TEVHFLREGCGEDKI

-660 LAYTFYSR
+660 LNYTFNSR
-668 VGKDDQFVPLP
+668 VGKADQFVPLP
-679 VENNVPVFSLTDQK
+679 VENMIPVFSLTDQK
-693 DVVLKITVTNSPSD
+693 DVVLKITVNNFPSD

-720 AQLIASFPET
+720 AQLIATFPET
-730 MSYSGVRAAPLTVDK
+730 MSYSGVRPAAVDK
-745 TVICISNDNASQAVC
+745 SVFCTSNENASQAVC
-760 ELGNPMKRNAEITFY
+760 ELGNPMKRNTEVTFY

-787 TELEVKLDL
+787 TELEVTLEL
-796 TTISE
+796 ATISE
-801 QKNLTSM
+801 QKNLTSV

-832 YSGEIKGESA
+832 YSGEVKGESV
-842 MTNEEE
+842 MRNEED

-879 HELANGKWL
+879 HEMANGKWL
-888 MYPMKIQLK
+888 LYPMKIQLK
-897 EKGLSGRSMECSP
+897 EKKQSGRSMECSP
-910 INAVNPLRLDTVRSD
+910 ISAVNPLRLDTVRSD
-925 SSSLIPSASQRSAS
+925 SSSLVPIASQRSAS
-939 RWSLTYPAKKKD
+939 RWSLTYPTKKKD

-956 ARGTAHCVVF
+956 DRGTAHCVVF
-966 SCPLYSFDQQ
+966 QCPLYSFDQQ

-1008 TVKSSIKNLVLRD
+1008 TVKSTIKNLVLRD
-1021 ATTQISVMLYSELD
+1021 ATTQISMMLYSDLD

-1063 ILWKCGFFKRRNYQD
+1063 ILWKCGFFKRKNYQD

>member
-1 MGVHILLHFLDYFF
+1 
-15 KVCSMPAPWAALI
+15 MPAAWAALV
-28 TLCHLMSGHLVRGF
+28 TLCHLLSGDLVRGF
-42 NLDVTHTLVKDGDKG
+42 NLDVTHTLIKEGDKG

-66 HKQLRPEPINWL
+66 HKQLRPEPMNWL
-78 LVGAPQASALTNQF
+78 LVGAPQTPSLPKQF
-92 ANRTGGLYGCPLTA
+92 SNRTGGLYGCPLIA
-106 EAKDCERIDI
+106 EAKDCERVDI
-116 DDGVDR
+116 DDEVDR

-180 SDDLDGGEWKFC
+180 NDDLDGGEWKFC

-205 QQGMSAGFTSDN
+205 QQGMSAGFTSDS
-217 HYIMFGA
+217 HYIIFGA

-232 ELRVERFNQT
+232 ELRVELFNQT
-242 FLELHSY
+242 VLELGTY
-249 DDGPFEVAGENSQKP
+249 DDGPYEVAGENSQKP

-271 YSYLGFSVDSG
+271 HSYLGFSVDSG
-282 WGVTGRK
+282 WGVTGRN

-309 RKEGPSQLVPELTLW
+309 RREGGSQLVPELTLW
-324 GETLASSFGYSVAM
+324 GETLASSFGYSVVMA
-338 EDLNND
+338 DLNND

-351 GAPNFFSRKDE
+351 GAPNYFSRKEE

-371 NKDGRLDSSP
+371 NKGGKLDSSP
-381 PIRLNGTEGS
+381 PIRLNGTDGS
-391 MFGLTIECLGD
+391 MFGLTIESLGD
-402 LNRDGFKDIA
+402 INQDGFKDIA

-427 GSKTGLVTKPA
+427 GSKSGLVTKPA
-438 QVLDGISVG
+438 QVLDGVSVG
-447 VNTFGY
+447 VSTFGY

-469 AVGSLADTVVLYR
+469 VIGSLADTVVLYR
-482 SRTVIRV
+482 SRNVIRV
-489 FKHVII
+489 FKDVTI

-503 QESCKHGPGVCVE
+503 QQSCKHGPGVCVE
-516 FNVCFSYSAF
+516 FTVCFSYTAF
-526 PSTYNPKII
+526 PPSYNPKII
-535 LKCVFEAEADRRQ
+535 LKCIFEAEADRRQ

-555 YFVNRKPSDP
+555 NFIQRKPSDP
-565 EYQSSTTVELHKQ
+565 EYQSSSTVELHKQ
-578 ASSRCIDAVFQV
+578 SSSRCTTAVFQL
-590 QEDIRDKLRSIPVS
+590 QEDIRDKLRSIPVT

-609 LEARNKRQ
+609 LEARNRRQ
-617 SSAESLPS
+617 SSVDSLPP

-639 TEVHFIKEGCGEDKI
+639 TEVHFLREGCGEDKI

-660 LAYTFYSR
+660 LNYIFNSR
-668 VGKDDQFVPLP
+668 VGKADQFVPLP
-679 VENNVPVFSLTDQK
+679 VENMMPVFSLTDQK
-693 DVVLKITVTNSPSD
+693 DVVLKITVNNFPSD

-720 AQLIASFPET
+720 AQLIATFPET
-730 MSYSGVRAAPLTVDK
+730 MSYSGVRPAAVDK
-745 TVICISNDNASQAVC
+745 SVFCTSNENASQAVC
-760 ELGNPMKRNAEITFY
+760 ELGNPMKRNTEVTFY

-787 TELEVKLDL
+787 TELEVMLEL
-796 TTISE
+796 ATISE
-801 QKNLTSM
+801 QKNLTSV
-808 FAKAKVIIELPL
+808 FAKARVIIELPL

-832 YSGEIKGESA
+832 YSGEVKGESV
-842 MTNEEE
+842 MKNEED
-848 VGSPVDIEVTVS
+848 VGSPVDVEVTVS

-879 HELANGKWL
+879 HEMSNGKWL
-888 MYPMKIQLK
+888 LYPMKIQLK
-897 EKGLSGRSMECSP
+897 EKKQSGRSMECSP
-910 INAVNPLRLDTVRSD
+910 ISAVNPLRLDTVRSD
-925 SSSLIPSASQRSAS
+925 SSSLVPIASQRSAS
-939 RWSLTYPAKKKD
+939 RWSLTYPTKKKD

-956 ARGTAHCVVF
+956 ERGTAHCVVF
-966 SCPLYSFDQQ
+966 QCPLYSFDQQ

-998 NIEVVIRANI
+998 NVAVVIRANI

-1021 ATTQISVMLYSELD
+1021 ATTQISMMLYSDLD

-1063 ILWKCGFFKRRNYQD
+1063 ILWKCGFFKRKNYQD

>member
-1 MGVHILLHFLDYFF
+1 
-15 KVCSMPAPWAALI
+15 MPAAWAALL
-28 TLCHLMSGHLVRGF
+28 TLGHLLSGDLVRGF
-42 NLDVTHTLVKDGDKG
+42 NLDVTHTLIKEGDRG
-57 SLFGFSVAL
+57 SLFGLSVAL
-66 HKQLRPEPINWL
+66 HKQLRPEPMNWL
-78 LVGAPQASALTNQF
+78 LVGAPQASALPKQF
-92 ANRTGGLYGCPLTA
+92 SNRTGGLYGCPLIA

-116 DDGVDR
+116 DDEVDR

-180 SDDLDGGEWKFC
+180 NDDLDGGEWKFC

-205 QQGMSAGFTSDN
+205 QQGMSAGFTSDS
-217 HYIMFGA
+217 HYIIFGA

-232 ELRVERFNQT
+232 LLFVTNIDSSDPDQLVYKSPEPREEGARL
-242 FLELHSY
+242 
-249 DDGPFEVAGENSQKP
+249 GPDVAHN
-264 ELIPLPS
+264 
-271 YSYLGFSVDSG
+271 SYLGFSVDSG
-282 WGVTGRK
+282 WGVTGRN

-309 RKEGPSQLVPELTLW
+309 RRDGGSQLVPELTLW
-324 GETLASSFGYSVAM
+324 GETLASSFGYSVVM
-338 EDLNND
+338 TDLNND

-351 GAPNFFSRKDE
+351 GAPNYFSRKEE

-371 NKDGRLDSSP
+371 NKGGKLDSSP
-381 PIRLNGTEGS
+381 PIRLNGTDGS
-391 MFGLTIECLGD
+391 MFGLTVESLGD
-402 LNRDGFKDIA
+402 INQDGFKDVA

-427 GSKTGLVTKPA
+427 GSKTGLVTKAA
-438 QVLDGISVG
+438 QVLDGVSVG
-447 VNTFGY
+447 VSTFGY

-458 LDIDGNSYPDL
+458 LDFDGNSYPDL
-469 AVGSLADTVVLYR
+469 AIGSLADTVVLYR
-482 SRTVIRV
+482 SRNVIRV
-489 FKHVII
+489 FKDVTI

-503 QESCKHGPGVCVE
+503 QQSCKQGPGVCVE
-516 FNVCFSYSAF
+516 FTVCFSYTAF
-526 PSTYNPKII
+526 PPNYNPKII
-535 LKCVFEAEADRRQ
+535 LKCIFEAEADRRH

-555 YFVNRKPSDP
+555 YFIQRKPSDP
-565 EYQSSTTVELHKQ
+565 EYQSSSTVELHKQ
-578 ASSRCIDAVFQV
+578 SSSRCTTAIFQL
-590 QEDIRDKLRSIPVS
+590 QEDLRDKLRSIPVT

-609 LEARNKRQ
+609 LEARNRRQ
-617 SSAESLPS
+617 SSADSLPP

-639 TEVHFIKEGCGEDKI
+639 TEVHFLREGCGDDKI

-660 LAYTFYSR
+660 LNYTFNSR
-668 VGKDDQFVPLP
+668 VGKADRFEPLP
-679 VENNVPVFSLTDQK
+679 LENMIPVFSLTDQK
-693 DVVLKITVTNSPSD
+693 DVVLKITVNNFPSD

-720 AQLIASFPET
+720 AQLIATFPET
-730 MSYSGVRAAPLTVDK
+730 MSYSGVRPAAVEKSVFCT
-745 TVICISNDNASQAVC
+745 SNENASQAVC
-760 ELGNPMKRNAEITFY
+760 ELGNPMKRNTEVTFY

-787 TELEVKLDL
+787 TELEVMLEL
-796 TTISE
+796 ATISE
-801 QKNLTSM
+801 QRNLTSV

-832 YSGEIKGESA
+832 YSGEVKGESV
-842 MTNEEE
+842 MRNEED

-879 HELANGKWL
+879 HEMANGKWL
-888 MYPMKIQLK
+888 LYPMKIQLK
-897 EKGLSGRSMECSP
+897 EKEQSGRSMECSP
-910 INAVNPLRLDTVRSD
+910 ISAVNPLRLDTVRSD
-925 SSSLIPSASQRSAS
+925 SSSLVPITSQRSAS
-939 RWSLTYPAKKKD
+939 RWSLTYPTKKKD

-956 ARGTAHCVVF
+956 ERGTAHCVVF
-966 SCPLYSFDQQ
+966 QCPLYSFDQQ

-1008 TVKSSIKNLVLRD
+1008 TVKSTVKNLVLRD
-1021 ATTQISVMLYSELD
+1021 ATTQISMMLYSDLD

-1063 ILWKCGFFKRRNYQD
+1063 ILWKCGFFKRKNYQD

>member
-1 MGVHILLHFLDYFF
+1 
-15 KVCSMPAPWAALI
+15 MPAAWAALV
-28 TLCHLMSGHLVRGF
+28 TLCHLLSGDLVRGF
-42 NLDVTHTLVKDGDKG
+42 NLDVTHTLIKEGDKG

-66 HKQLRPEPINWL
+66 HKQLRPEPMNWL
-78 LVGAPQASALTNQF
+78 LVGAPQTPSLPKQF
-92 ANRTGGLYGCPLTA
+92 SNRTGGLYGCPLIA
-106 EAKDCERIDI
+106 EAKDCERVDI
-116 DDGVDR
+116 DDEVDR

-180 SDDLDGGEWKFC
+180 NDDLDGGEWKFC

-205 QQGMSAGFTSDN
+205 QQGMSAGFTSDS
-217 HYIMFGA
+217 HYIIFGA

-232 ELRVERFNQT
+232 ELRVELFNQT
-242 FLELHSY
+242 VLELGTY
-249 DDGPFEVAGENSQKP
+249 DDGPYEVAGENSQKP

-271 YSYLGFSVDSG
+271 HSYLGFSVDSG
-282 WGVTGRK
+282 WGVTGRN

-309 RKEGPSQLVPELTLW
+309 RREGGSQLVPELTLW
-324 GETLASSFGYSVAM
+324 GETLASSFGYSVVMA
-338 EDLNND
+338 DLNND

-351 GAPNFFSRKDE
+351 GAPNYFSRKEE

-371 NKDGRLDSSP
+371 NKGGKLDSSP
-381 PIRLNGTEGS
+381 PIRLNGTDGS
-391 MFGLTIECLGD
+391 MFGLTIESLGD
-402 LNRDGFKDIA
+402 INQDGFKDIA

-427 GSKTGLVTKPA
+427 GSKSGLVTKPA
-438 QVLDGISVG
+438 QVLDGVSVG
-447 VNTFGY
+447 VSTFGY

-469 AVGSLADTVVLYR
+469 VIGSLADTVVLYR
-482 SRTVIRV
+482 SRNVIRV
-489 FKHVII
+489 FKDVTI

-503 QESCKHGPGVCVE
+503 QQSCKHGPGVCVE
-516 FNVCFSYSAF
+516 FTVCFSYTAF
-526 PSTYNPKII
+526 PPSYNPKII
-535 LKCVFEAEADRRQ
+535 LKCIFEAEADRRQ

-555 YFVNRKPSDP
+555 NFIQRKPSDP
-565 EYQSSTTVELHKQ
+565 EYQSSSTVELHKQ
-578 ASSRCIDAVFQV
+578 SSSRCTTAVFQL
-590 QEDIRDKLRSIPVS
+590 QEDIRDKLRSIPVT

-609 LEARNKRQ
+609 LEARNRRQ
-617 SSAESLPS
+617 SSVDSLPP

-639 TEVHFIKEGCGEDKI
+639 TEVHFLREGCGEDKI

-660 LAYTFYSR
+660 LNYIFNSR
-668 VGKDDQFVPLP
+668 VGKADQFVPLP
-679 VENNVPVFSLTDQK
+679 VENMMPVFSLTDQK
-693 DVVLKITVTNSPSD
+693 DVVLKITVNNFPSD

-720 AQLIASFPET
+720 AQLIATFPET
-730 MSYSGVRAAPLTVDK
+730 MSYSGVRPAAVDK
-745 TVICISNDNASQAVC
+745 SVFCTSNENASQAVC
-760 ELGNPMKRNAEITFY
+760 ELGNPMKRNTEVTFY

-787 TELEVKLDL
+787 TELEVMLEL
-796 TTISE
+796 ATISE
-801 QKNLTSM
+801 QKNLTSV
-808 FAKAKVIIELPL
+808 FAKARVIIELPL

-832 YSGEIKGESA
+832 YSGEVKGESV
-842 MTNEEE
+842 MKNEED
-848 VGSPVDIEVTVS
+848 VGSPVDVEVTVS

-879 HELANGKWL
+879 HEMSNGKWL
-888 MYPMKIQLK
+888 LYPMKIQLK
-897 EKGLSGRSMECSP
+897 EKKQSGRSMECSP
-910 INAVNPLRLDTVRSD
+910 ISAVNPLRLDTVRSD
-925 SSSLIPSASQRSAS
+925 SSSLVPIASQRSAS
-939 RWSLTYPAKKKD
+939 RWSLTYPTKKKD

-956 ARGTAHCVVF
+956 ERGTAHCVVF
-966 SCPLYSFDQQ
+966 QCPLYSFDQQ

-998 NIEVVIRANI
+998 NVAVVIRANI

-1021 ATTQISVMLYSELD
+1021 ATTQISMMLYSDLD

-1063 ILWKCGFFKRRNYQD
+1063 ILWKCGFFKRESAEAKYTTNYYRAQLGLQPS
-1078 EKLPQ
+1078 ELVRQ
-1083 YHAVKIPREERPMV
+1083 AEE
-1097 LEEKTG
+1097 EE
-1103 TIKKKDW
+1103 D
-1110 VTNWT
+1110 
-1115 EDGSINNVS
+1115 

>member
-1 MGVHILLHFLDYFF
+1 
-15 KVCSMPAPWAALI
+15 MPAAWAALI
-28 TLCHLMSGHLVRGF
+28 TLCQLMSGDLVRGF
-42 NLDVTHTLVKDGDKG
+42 NLDVTHTLIKEGDKG

-66 HKQLRPEPINWL
+66 HKQLRPEPLNWL
-78 LVGAPQASALTNQF
+78 LVGAPQAPALSNQF
-92 ANRTGGLYGCPLTA
+92 SNRTGGLYGCPLIA

-116 DDGVDR
+116 DDEVDR

-155 QRVTQP
+155 QRVKQP

-180 SDDLDGGEWKFC
+180 NDDLDGGEWKFC

-205 QQGMSAGFTSDN
+205 QQGMSAGFTSDS
-217 HYIMFGA
+217 HYIIFGA

-232 ELRVERFNQT
+232 ELRVELFNQT
-242 FLELHSY
+242 VLELGTY
-249 DDGPFEVAGENSQKP
+249 DDGPYEVAGENSQKP

-271 YSYLGFSVDSG
+271 HSYLGFSVDSG
-282 WGVTGRK
+282 WGVTGRN

-309 RKEGPSQLVPELTLW
+309 RRDGGSQLVPELTLW

-338 EDLNND
+338 ADLNND
-344 SWTDLLV
+344 SWTDLVV
-351 GAPNFFSRKDE
+351 GAPNYFSRKEE

-371 NKDGRLDSSP
+371 NKGGKLDSSP
-381 PIRLNGTEGS
+381 PIRLNGTDGS
-391 MFGLTIECLGD
+391 MFGLTIESLGD
-402 LNRDGFKDIA
+402 INQDGFKDIA

-438 QVLDGISVG
+438 QVLDGVSVG

-469 AVGSLADTVVLYR
+469 VVGSLADTVVLYR
-482 SRTVIRV
+482 SRNVIRV
-489 FKHVII
+489 FKDVTI

-503 QESCKHGPGVCVE
+503 QQSCKHGPGVCVE
-516 FNVCFSYSAF
+516 FTVCFSYTAF
-526 PSTYNPKII
+526 PPNYNPKII

-555 YFVNRKPSDP
+555 YFIQRKPSDP
-565 EYQSSTTVELHKQ
+565 EYQSSSTVELHKQ
-578 ASSRCIDAVFQV
+578 SSSRCTTAVLQL
-590 QEDIRDKLRSIPVS
+590 QEDIRDKLRSIPVT

-609 LEARNKRQ
+609 LEARNRRQ
-617 SSAESLPS
+617 SSVDSLPP

-639 TEVHFIKEGCGEDKI
+639 TEVHFLREGCGEDKI

-660 LAYTFYSR
+660 LSYTFNSR
-668 VGKDDQFVPLP
+668 VGKADQFVPLP
-679 VENNVPVFSLTDQK
+679 VENMIPVFSLTDQK
-693 DVVLKITVTNSPSD
+693 DVVLKITVNNFPSD

-720 AQLIASFPET
+720 AQLIATFPET
-730 MSYSGVRAAPLTVDK
+730 MSYSGVRPAAVDK
-745 TVICISNDNASQAVC
+745 SVVCISNENASQAVC
-760 ELGNPMKRNAEITFY
+760 ELGNPMKRNTEVTFF

-787 TELEVKLDL
+787 TELEVMLEL
-796 TTISE
+796 ATISE
-801 QKNLTSM
+801 QKNLTSV

-832 YSGEIKGESA
+832 YSGEVKGESV
-842 MTNEEE
+842 MKNEED
-848 VGSPVDIEVTVS
+848 VGSPVDVEVTVS

-879 HELANGKWL
+879 HEMANGKWL
-888 MYPMKIQLK
+888 LYPMKIQLK
-897 EKGLSGRSMECSP
+897 EKEQSGRSMECSP
-910 INAVNPLRLDTVRSD
+910 ISAVNPLRLDTVRSD
-925 SSSLIPSASQRSAS
+925 SSSLVPIASQRSAS
-939 RWSLTYPAKKKD
+939 RWSLTYPTKKKD

-956 ARGTAHCVVF
+956 ARGSAHCVVF
-966 SCPLYSFDQQ
+966 QCPLYSFDQQ

-1021 ATTQISVMLYSELD
+1021 ATTQISMMLYSDLD

-1063 ILWKCGFFKRRNYQD
+1063 ILWKCGFFKRKNYQD

>member
-1 MGVHILLHFLDYFF
+1 
-15 KVCSMPAPWAALI
+15 MPAAWAALV
-28 TLCHLMSGHLVRGF
+28 TLCHLMSAELVRGF
-42 NLDVTHTLVKDGDKG
+42 NLDVTHTLIKEGDKG

-66 HKQLRPEPINWL
+66 HKQLRPEPMNWL
-78 LVGAPQASALTNQF
+78 LVGAPQASALPKQF
-92 ANRTGGLYGCPLTA
+92 SNRTGGLYGCPLIA

-116 DDGVDR
+116 DDEVDR

-180 SDDLDGGEWKFC
+180 NDDLDGGEWKFC

-205 QQGMSAGFTSDN
+205 QQGMSAGFTSDS
-217 HYIMFGA
+217 HYIIFGA

-232 ELRVERFNQT
+232 ELRVELFNQT
-242 FLELHSY
+242 VLELGTY
-249 DDGPFEVAGENSQKP
+249 DDGPYEVAGENSQKP

-271 YSYLGFSVDSG
+271 HSYLGFSVDSG
-282 WGVTGRK
+282 WGVTGRN

-309 RKEGPSQLVPELTLW
+309 RRDGGSQLVPELTLW
-324 GETLASSFGYSVAM
+324 GETLASSFGYSVVM
-338 EDLNND
+338 TDLNND

-351 GAPNFFSRKDE
+351 GAPNYFSRKEE

-371 NKDGRLDSSP
+371 NKGGKLDSSP
-381 PIRLNGTEGS
+381 PIRLNGTDGS
-391 MFGLTIECLGD
+391 MFGLTIESLGD
-402 LNRDGFKDIA
+402 INQDGFKDVA

-438 QVLDGISVG
+438 QVLDGVSVG
-447 VNTFGY
+447 VSTFGY

-458 LDIDGNSYPDL
+458 LDFDGNSYPDL
-469 AVGSLADTVVLYR
+469 VVGSLADTVVLYR
-482 SRTVIRV
+482 SRNVIRV
-489 FKHVII
+489 FKDVTI

-503 QESCKHGPGVCVE
+503 QQSCKHGAGVCVE
-516 FNVCFSYSAF
+516 FTVCFSYTAF
-526 PSTYNPKII
+526 PPNYNPKII

-555 YFVNRKPSDP
+555 YFIQRKPSDP
-565 EYQSSTTVELHKQ
+565 EYQSSSTVELHKQ
-578 ASSRCIDAVFQV
+578 SSSRCTTAVFQL
-590 QEDIRDKLRSIPVS
+590 QEDIRDKLRSIPVT

-609 LEARNKRQ
+609 LEARNRRQ
-617 SSAESLPS
+617 SSVDSLPP

-639 TEVHFIKEGCGEDKI
+639 TEVHFLREGCGEDKI

-660 LAYTFYSR
+660 LNYTFNSR
-668 VGKDDQFVPLP
+668 VGKADQFVPLP
-679 VENNVPVFSLTDQK
+679 VENMIPVFSLTDQK
-693 DVVLKITVTNSPSD
+693 DVVLKITVNNFPSD

-720 AQLIASFPET
+720 AQLIATFPET
-730 MSYSGVRAAPLTVDK
+730 MSYSGVRPAAVDK
-745 TVICISNDNASQAVC
+745 SVFCTSNENASQAVC
-760 ELGNPMKRNAEITFY
+760 ELGNPMKRNTEVTFY

-787 TELEVKLDL
+787 TELEVTLEL
-796 TTISE
+796 ATISE
-801 QKNLTSM
+801 QKNLTSV

-832 YSGEIKGESA
+832 YSGEVKGESV
-842 MTNEEE
+842 MRNEED

-879 HELANGKWL
+879 HEMANGKWL
-888 MYPMKIQLK
+888 LYPMKIQLK
-897 EKGLSGRSMECSP
+897 EKKQSGRSMECSP
-910 INAVNPLRLDTVRSD
+910 ISAVNPLRLDTVRSD
-925 SSSLIPSASQRSAS
+925 SSSLVPIASQRSAS
-939 RWSLTYPAKKKD
+939 RWSLTYPTKKKD

-956 ARGTAHCVVF
+956 DRGTAHCVVF
-966 SCPLYSFDQQ
+966 QCPLYSFDQQ

-1008 TVKSSIKNLVLRD
+1008 TVKSTIKNLVLRD
-1021 ATTQISVMLYSELD
+1021 ATTQISMMLYSDLD

-1063 ILWKCGFFKRRNYQD
+1063 ILWKCGFFKRESAEAKYTTNYYRAQLGLQPS
-1078 EKLPQ
+1078 ELVRQ
-1083 YHAVKIPREERPMV
+1083 AEE
-1097 LEEKTG
+1097 
-1103 TIKKKDW
+1103 
-1110 VTNWT
+1110 
-1115 EDGSINNVS
+1115 ED

>member
-1 MGVHILLHFLDYFF
+1 MT
-15 KVCSMPAPWAALI
+15 AAWAALV
-28 TLCHLMSGHLVRGF
+28 TLCHLLSGGMVSGF

-66 HKQLRPEPINWL
+66 HKQLRPEPINWI
-78 LVGAPQASALTNQF
+78 LVGAPRASALPNQF
-92 ANRTGGLYGCPLTA
+92 SNRTGGLYGCPLTA
-106 EAKDCERIDI
+106 EARDCERIDI
-116 DDGVDR
+116 DDEVDQ

-155 QRVTQP
+155 QRVKQP

-232 ELRVERFNQT
+232 ELRVELFNQT
-242 FLELHSY
+242 VLELGTY
-249 DDGPFEVAGENSQKP
+249 DDGPYEVAGENSQKP

-271 YSYLGFSVDSG
+271 HSYLGFSVDSG
-282 WGVTGRK
+282 WGVTGRN

-309 RKEGPSQLVPELTLW
+309 RRDGGSQLVPELTLW
-324 GETLASSFGYSVAM
+324 GETLASSFGYSVLM
-338 EDLNND
+338 EDLNSD
-344 SWTDLLV
+344 GWTDLLV
-351 GAPNFFSRKDE
+351 GAPNFFSRKEE

-371 NKDGRLDSSP
+371 NKGGRLDSSP
-381 PIRLNGTEGS
+381 PIRLNGTDGS
-391 MFGLTIECLGD
+391 MFGLTIESLGD
-402 LNRDGFKDIA
+402 INQDGFKDIA
-412 VGAPFDGS
+412 VGAPFDGN
-420 GKVFIYH
+420 GKVYIYH

-438 QVLDGISVG
+438 QVLDGVSVG
-447 VNTFGY
+447 VSTFGY

-458 LDIDGNSYPDL
+458 LDMDGNSYPDL
-469 AVGSLADTVVLYR
+469 VVGSLADTVVLYR
-482 SRTVIRV
+482 SRNVIRV
-489 FKHVII
+489 FKDVTI
-495 TPQNIDLE
+495 TPENIDLE
-503 QESCKHGPGVCVE
+503 QQTCKNGPGVCVE
-516 FNVCFSYSAF
+516 FRVCFSYTSF
-526 PSTYNPKII
+526 PTTYNPKII
-535 LKCVFEAEADRRQ
+535 LKCVFEAETDRRQ
-548 QGKASRV
+548 QGKASRLQ
-555 YFVNRKPSDP
+555 FISRHPSDV
-565 EYQSSTTVELHKQ
+565 EYQSTSTVELHKQ
-578 ASSRCIDAVFQV
+578 SSSRCTTAVFQL
-590 QEDIRDKLRSIPVS
+590 QEDIKDKLRSIPVT

-609 LEARNKRQ
+609 LEARNRRQ
-617 SSAESLPS
+617 SSVESLPS

-639 TEVHFIKEGCGEDKI
+639 TEVNFIREGCGEDKI
-654 CHSNLQ
+654 CQSNLQ
-660 LAYTFYSR
+660 LNYTFYSR
-668 VGKDDQFVPLP
+668 VGKVDQFVPLP
-679 VENNVPVFSLTDQK
+679 VENNTPVFSLTDQIY
-693 DVVLKITVTNSPSD
+693 VVLKITVNNFPSD
-707 PLHPHLDGDDAHA
+707 PLLPHLDGDDAHA
-720 AQLIASFPET
+720 AQLIATFPET
-730 MSYSGVRAAPLTVDK
+730 MSYSGVRPAGLAMDK
-745 TVICISNDNASQAVC
+745 SVFCLSNYNASQAIC
-760 ELGNPMKRNAEITFY
+760 ELGNPLKRNAELTFY

-787 TELEVKLDL
+787 TELEVKLEL
-796 TTISE
+796 ATISE
-801 QKNLTSM
+801 QKNLTSV

-832 YSGEIKGESA
+832 YSGEVKGESV
-842 MTNEEE
+842 MGNEED
-848 VGSPVDIEVTVS
+848 VGSPVDIKVTVS

-879 HELANGKWL
+879 HEMANGKWL
-888 MYPMKIQLK
+888 LYPMKIQLK
-897 EKGLSGRSMECSP
+897 EKDQSGRSMECSP
-910 INAVNPLRLDTVRSD
+910 INAINPLRLDTVRSD
-925 SSSLIPSASQRSAS
+925 SSSLIPTASPRSAR

-956 ARGTAHCVVF
+956 ERGTAQCVVF
-966 SCPLYSFDQQ
+966 RCPLYSFDQQ

-981 HGRLWNSSFLE
+981 HGRVWNSSFLE

-1021 ATTQISVMLYSELD
+1021 ATTQISMMLYSDLD

-1063 ILWKCGFFKRRNYQD
+1063 ILWKCGFFKRKNYQD
-1078 EKLPQ
+1078 EKIPQ

>member
-1 MGVHILLHFLDYFF
+1 
-15 KVCSMPAPWAALI
+15 MPAAWAALV
-28 TLCHLMSGHLVRGF
+28 TLCHLLSGGMVRGF
-42 NLDVTHTLVKDGDKG
+42 NLDITHTLIKDGDKG
-57 SLFGFSVAL
+57 SFFGFSVAL
-66 HKQLRPEPINWL
+66 HKQLRPEPVNWL
-78 LVGAPQASALTNQF
+78 LVGAPQASALPSQF
-92 ANRTGGLYGCPLTA
+92 SNRTGGLYGCPLTA
-106 EAKDCERIDI
+106 EARDCERIDI

-147 CAHLYESR
+147 CAHLYETR

-205 QQGMSAGFTSDN
+205 QQGMAAGFTSDN

-232 ELRVERFNQT
+232 ELRVELFNQT
-242 FLELHSY
+242 VLELGTY
-249 DDGPFEVAGENSQKP
+249 DDGPYEVAGENSLKP
-264 ELIPLPS
+264 EMIPLPS
-271 YSYLGFSVDSG
+271 HSYLGFSVDSG
-282 WGVTGRK
+282 WGVTGQN

-309 RKEGPSQLVPELTLW
+309 RRDGGSQLVPELTLW
-324 GETLASSFGYSVAM
+324 GDTLASSFGYSVVM

-351 GAPNFFSRKDE
+351 GAPHFFSRKEE

-371 NKDGRLDSSP
+371 NRGGKLDSSS
-381 PIRLNGTEGS
+381 PIRLNGTDGS
-391 MFGLTIECLGD
+391 MFGLAIESLGD
-402 LNRDGFKDIA
+402 INQDGFKDIA

-427 GSKTGLVTKPA
+427 GSKAGLVTKPA
-438 QVLDGISVG
+438 QVLDGVSVG
-447 VNTFGY
+447 ISTFGY

-489 FKHVII
+489 FKDITI
-495 TPQNIDLE
+495 TPQNIDLG
-503 QESCKHGPGVCVE
+503 QQSCKLGHGVCVE
-516 FNVCFSYSAF
+516 FRVCFSYNAI
-526 PSTYNPKII
+526 PTTYNPKII
-535 LKCVFEAEADRRQ
+535 LKCVFEAETDRRQ
-548 QGKASRV
+548 QGKVSRV
-555 YFVNRKPSDP
+555 YFVQRQPSDP
-565 EYQSSTTVELHKQ
+565 DYQSSSTVELHRQ
-578 ASSRCIDAVFQV
+578 SSSRCTSAVFKV
-590 QEDIRDKLRSIPVS
+590 QDDIRDKLRSIPVT

-609 LEARNKRQ
+609 VEARNRRQ
-617 SSAESLPS
+617 SSVDSLPS

-631 EEEPNVYN
+631 DEEPNVYN
-639 TEVHFIKEGCGEDKI
+639 TEVQFVREGCGEDKI

-660 LAYTFYSR
+660 LNHTFYSR
-668 VGKDDQFVPLP
+668 VGKADQFVPLP
-679 VENNVPVFSLTDQK
+679 VENKIAVFSLTDQK
-693 DVVLKITVTNSPSD
+693 DVVLKITVSNFPSD
-707 PLHPHLDGDDAHA
+707 PLYPHLDGDDAHQ
-720 AQLIASFPET
+720 AQLIATFPET
-730 MSYSGVRAAPLTVDK
+730 MSYSGFRPLDK
-745 TVICISNDNASQAVC
+745 PVVCQSNDNASQAIC
-760 ELGNPMKRNAEITFY
+760 DLANPMKRNAEINFY
-775 MVISTQGITLET
+775 MVIGTHGITLET
-787 TELEVKLDL
+787 TELEVKLEL
-796 TTISE
+796 ATISE
-801 QKNLTSM
+801 QKNLTSV

-832 YSGEIKGESA
+832 YSGEIKGESV
-842 MTNEEE
+842 MQNEED

-879 HELANGKWL
+879 HEMANGKWL
-888 MYPMKIQLK
+888 LYPMKVQLK
-897 EKGLSGRSMECSP
+897 EKEQSGRSMECSP
-910 INAVNPLRLDTVRSD
+910 IDAINPLRLDTMRSD
-925 SSSLIPSASQRSAS
+925 SNSLVPHASQHSAS

-956 ARGTAHCVVF
+956 ARDTAHCVVF
-966 SCPLYSFDQQ
+966 RCPLYSFDQQ
-976 VVLNV
+976 VVLKV

-998 NIEVVIRANI
+998 NIEVIIRANI

-1021 ATTQISVMLYSELD
+1021 ATTQISMMLYSDLD
-1035 VVVHGGIPWWII
+1035 VAVHGGIPWWII

-1063 ILWKCGFFKRRNYQD
+1063 ILWKCGFFKRKNYQD

>member
-1 MGVHILLHFLDYFF
+1 
-15 KVCSMPAPWAALI
+15 MPAAWAALL
-28 TLCHLMSGHLVRGF
+28 TLGHLLSGDLVRGF
-42 NLDVTHTLVKDGDKG
+42 NLDVTHTLIKEGDRG
-57 SLFGFSVAL
+57 SLFGLSVAL
-66 HKQLRPEPINWL
+66 HKQLRPEPMNWL
-78 LVGAPQASALTNQF
+78 LVGAPQASALPKQF
-92 ANRTGGLYGCPLTA
+92 SNRTGGLYGCPLIA

-116 DDGVDR
+116 DDEVDR

-180 SDDLDGGEWKFC
+180 NDDLDGGEWKFC

-205 QQGMSAGFTSDN
+205 QQGMSAGFTSDS
-217 HYIMFGA
+217 HYIIFGA

-232 ELRVERFNQT
+232 ELRVELFNQT
-242 FLELHSY
+242 VLELGTY
-249 DDGPFEVAGENSQKP
+249 DDGPYEVAGENSQKP

-271 YSYLGFSVDSG
+271 HSYLGFSVDSG
-282 WGVTGRK
+282 WGVTGRN

-309 RKEGPSQLVPELTLW
+309 RRDGGSQLVPELTLW
-324 GETLASSFGYSVAM
+324 GETLASSFGYSVVM
-338 EDLNND
+338 TDLNND

-351 GAPNFFSRKDE
+351 GAPNYFSRKEE

-371 NKDGRLDSSP
+371 NKGGKLDSSP
-381 PIRLNGTEGS
+381 PIRLNGTDGS
-391 MFGLTIECLGD
+391 MFGLTVESLGD
-402 LNRDGFKDIA
+402 INQDGFKDVA

-427 GSKTGLVTKPA
+427 GSKTGLVTKAA
-438 QVLDGISVG
+438 QVLDGVSVG
-447 VNTFGY
+447 VSTFGY

-458 LDIDGNSYPDL
+458 LDFDGNSYPDL
-469 AVGSLADTVVLYR
+469 AIGSLADTVVLYR
-482 SRTVIRV
+482 SRNVIRV
-489 FKHVII
+489 FKDVTI

-503 QESCKHGPGVCVE
+503 QQSCKQGPGVCVE
-516 FNVCFSYSAF
+516 FTVCFSYTAF
-526 PSTYNPKII
+526 PPNYNPKII
-535 LKCVFEAEADRRQ
+535 LKCIFEAEADRRH

-555 YFVNRKPSDP
+555 YFIQRKPSDP
-565 EYQSSTTVELHKQ
+565 EYQSSSTVELHKQ
-578 ASSRCIDAVFQV
+578 SSSRCTTAIFQL
-590 QEDIRDKLRSIPVS
+590 QEDLRDKLRSIPVT

-609 LEARNKRQ
+609 LEARNRRQ
-617 SSAESLPS
+617 SSADSLPP

-639 TEVHFIKEGCGEDKI
+639 TEVHFLREGCGDDKI

-660 LAYTFYSR
+660 LNYTFNSR
-668 VGKDDQFVPLP
+668 VGKADRFEPLP
-679 VENNVPVFSLTDQK
+679 LENMIPVFSLTDQK
-693 DVVLKITVTNSPSD
+693 DVVLKITVNNFPSD

-720 AQLIASFPET
+720 AQLIATFPET
-730 MSYSGVRAAPLTVDK
+730 MSYSGVRPAAVEKSVFCT
-745 TVICISNDNASQAVC
+745 SNENASQAVC
-760 ELGNPMKRNAEITFY
+760 ELGNPMKRNTEVTFY

-787 TELEVKLDL
+787 TELEVMLEL
-796 TTISE
+796 ATISE
-801 QKNLTSM
+801 QRNLTSV

-832 YSGEIKGESA
+832 YSGEVKGESV
-842 MTNEEE
+842 MRNEED

-879 HELANGKWL
+879 HEMANGKWL
-888 MYPMKIQLK
+888 LYPMKIQLK
-897 EKGLSGRSMECSP
+897 EKEQSGRSMECSP
-910 INAVNPLRLDTVRSD
+910 ISAVNPLRLDTVRSD
-925 SSSLIPSASQRSAS
+925 SSSLVPITSQRSAS
-939 RWSLTYPAKKKD
+939 RWSLTYPTKKKD

-956 ARGTAHCVVF
+956 ERGTAHCVVF
-966 SCPLYSFDQQ
+966 QCPLYSFDQQ

-1008 TVKSSIKNLVLRD
+1008 TVKSTVKNLVLRD
-1021 ATTQISVMLYSELD
+1021 ATTQISMMLYSDLD

-1063 ILWKCGFFKRRNYQD
+1063 ILWKCGFFKRKNYQD

>member
-1 MGVHILLHFLDYFF
+1 
-15 KVCSMPAPWAALI
+15 MPAAWGALI
-28 TLCHLMSGHLVRGF
+28 CLSYLSFISRDRVSGF
-42 NLDVTHTLVKDGDKG
+42 NLDVTHTLIKDGDKG

-66 HKQLRPEPINWL
+66 HKQLNPEPMSWL
-78 LVGAPQASALTNQF
+78 LVGAPQALALPNQF
-92 ANRTGGLYGCPLTA
+92 SNRTGGLYGCPLTA
-106 EAKDCERIDI
+106 EAKDCERLDI

-155 QRVTQP
+155 QRVKQI

-172 VLSEDLTV
+172 VLSEDLTI
-180 SDDLDGGEWKFC
+180 SEDLDGGEWKFC
-192 EGRPQGHEMFGFC
+192 EGRPQSHEMFGFC

-232 ELRVERFNQT
+232 ELRVELFNQSALDLGT
-242 FLELHSY
+242 Y
-249 DDGPFEVAGENSQKP
+249 DDGPYEVAGENSQKP
-264 ELIPLPS
+264 ELIPLP
-271 YSYLGFSVDSG
+271 YNSYLGFSVDSG
-282 WGVTGRK
+282 WGVTGRN

-309 RKEGPSQLVPELTLW
+309 RRDIGSQLVPELTLW

-344 SWTDLLV
+344 GWTDLLV
-351 GAPNFFSRKDE
+351 GAPNFFSRKEE
-362 IGGAVYVYM
+362 IGGAVYVYI
-371 NKDGRLDSSP
+371 NKAGNLNSSL
-381 PIRLNGTEGS
+381 PIRLNGTDGS
-391 MFGLTIECLGD
+391 MFGLTVISLGD
-402 LNRDGFKDIA
+402 INQDGFKDFA
-412 VGAPFDGS
+412 VGAPFDGN

-427 GSKTGLVTKPA
+427 GSQKGLVTKPA
-438 QVLDGISVG
+438 QVLDGVSVG
-447 VNTFGY
+447 VSTFGY

-469 AVGSLADTVVLYR
+469 VVGSLADTVVLYR

-489 FKHVII
+489 HKDVTV

-503 QESCKHGPGVCVE
+503 QQSCKHGPGICVE
-516 FNVCFSYSAF
+516 FRVCFSYSAF
-526 PSTYNPKII
+526 PTTYNPKII
-535 LKCVFEAEADRRQ
+535 LRCVFEAETVKRQ
-548 QGKASRV
+548 QGKSSRI
-555 YFVNRKPSDP
+555 YFVNRQLADP
-565 EYQSSTTVELHKQ
+565 EHQFSSTVELRQ
-578 ASSRCIDAVFQV
+578 QSSSRCITATFQL
-590 QEDIRDKLRSIPVS
+590 QEDIKDKLRSIPVT

-609 LEARNKRQ
+609 LEARHRRQ
-617 SSAESLPS
+617 SSVESLPP

-639 TEVHFIKEGCGEDKI
+639 TEVNFLREGCGEDKI

-660 LAYTFYSR
+660 LNYTFCSR
-668 VGKDDQFVPLP
+668 VGKTDQFIPLP
-679 VENNVPVFSLTDQK
+679 VENKVPVFSLTDQK
-693 DVVLKITVTNSPSD
+693 DIVLKITVNNFPSD
-707 PLHPHLDGDDAHA
+707 PVNPHLNGDDAHE
-720 AQLIASFPET
+720 AQLTATFPDT
-730 MSYSGVRAAPLTVDK
+730 MSYSAVRPAVLPMDK
-745 TVICISNDNASQAVC
+745 SVVCHSNDNASQAVC
-760 ELGNPMKRNAEITFY
+760 ELGNPMKRNAEVIFY
-775 MVISTQGITLET
+775 MVISTQGITIET
-787 TELEVKLDL
+787 TELEVKVELA
-796 TTISE
+796 TISE
-801 QKNLTSM
+801 QINLPTVL
-808 FAKAKVIIELPL
+808 AKAKVIIELPL
-820 SVSGEATPNRLY
+820 AVSGEAKPNRLF
-832 YSGEIKGESA
+832 YSGEVMGESA
-842 MTNEEE
+842 MKDEED

-879 HELANGKWL
+879 HEMANGKWL
-888 MYPMKIQLK
+888 LYPMKIQLK
-897 EKGLSGRSMECSP
+897 EKEHSGHSMECSP
-910 INAVNPLRLDTVRSD
+910 INAINPLRLDTVTANTK
-925 SSSLIPSASQRSAS
+925 SLTQVQSKSSAS
-939 RWSLTYPAKKKD
+939 RWPLAYPAKKKD

-956 ARGTAHCVVF
+956 AHGTAHCTIF
-966 SCPLYSFDQQ
+966 QCPLYSFDRQ

-998 NIEVVIRANI
+998 SIEVIIRANI

-1021 ATTQISVMLYSELD
+1021 ATTQISVMLYSDLD
-1035 VVVHGGIPWWII
+1035 VVAYGGIPWWII

-1052 AGILLLLLLVL
+1052 AGILLLLLLVW
-1063 ILWKCGFFKRRNYQD
+1063 ILWKCGFFKRKHYPD

-1115 EDGSINNVS
+1115 EDGPINNSS

>member
-1 MGVHILLHFLDYFF
+1 
-15 KVCSMPAPWAALI
+15 MPAAWAALV
-28 TLCHLMSGHLVRGF
+28 TLCHLMSAELVRGF
-42 NLDVTHTLVKDGDKG
+42 NLDVTHTLIKEGDKG

-66 HKQLRPEPINWL
+66 HKQLRPEPMNWL
-78 LVGAPQASALTNQF
+78 LVGAPQASALPKQF
-92 ANRTGGLYGCPLTA
+92 SNRTGGLYGCPLIA

-116 DDGVDR
+116 DDEVDR

-180 SDDLDGGEWKFC
+180 NDDLDGGEWKFC

-205 QQGMSAGFTSDN
+205 QQGMSAGFTSDS
-217 HYIMFGA
+217 HYIIFGA

-232 ELRVERFNQT
+232 ELRVELFNQT
-242 FLELHSY
+242 VLELGTY
-249 DDGPFEVAGENSQKP
+249 DDGPYEVAGENSQKP

-271 YSYLGFSVDSG
+271 HSYLGFSVDSG
-282 WGVTGRK
+282 WGVTGRN

-309 RKEGPSQLVPELTLW
+309 RRDGGSQLVPELTLW
-324 GETLASSFGYSVAM
+324 GETLASSFGYSVVM
-338 EDLNND
+338 TDLNND

-351 GAPNFFSRKDE
+351 GAPNYFSRKEE

-371 NKDGRLDSSP
+371 NKGGKLDSSP
-381 PIRLNGTEGS
+381 PIRLNGTDGS
-391 MFGLTIECLGD
+391 MFGLTIESLGD
-402 LNRDGFKDIA
+402 INQDGFKDVA

-438 QVLDGISVG
+438 QVLDGVSVG
-447 VNTFGY
+447 VSTFGY

-458 LDIDGNSYPDL
+458 LDFDGNSYPDL
-469 AVGSLADTVVLYR
+469 VVGSLADTVVLYR
-482 SRTVIRV
+482 SRNVIRV
-489 FKHVII
+489 FKDVTI

-503 QESCKHGPGVCVE
+503 QQSCKHGAGVCVE
-516 FNVCFSYSAF
+516 FTVCFSYTAF
-526 PSTYNPKII
+526 PPNYNPKII

-555 YFVNRKPSDP
+555 YFIQRKPSDP
-565 EYQSSTTVELHKQ
+565 EYQSSSTVELHKQ
-578 ASSRCIDAVFQV
+578 SSSRCTTAVFQL
-590 QEDIRDKLRSIPVS
+590 QEDIRDKLRSIPVT

-609 LEARNKRQ
+609 LEARNRRQ
-617 SSAESLPS
+617 SSVDSLPP

-639 TEVHFIKEGCGEDKI
+639 TEVHFLREGCGEDKI

-660 LAYTFYSR
+660 LNYTFNSR
-668 VGKDDQFVPLP
+668 VGKADQFVPLP
-679 VENNVPVFSLTDQK
+679 VENMIPVFSLTDQK
-693 DVVLKITVTNSPSD
+693 DVVLKITVNNFPSD

-720 AQLIASFPET
+720 AQLIATFPET
-730 MSYSGVRAAPLTVDK
+730 MSYSGVRPAAVDK
-745 TVICISNDNASQAVC
+745 SVFCTSNENASQAVC
-760 ELGNPMKRNAEITFY
+760 ELGNPMKRNTEVTFY

-787 TELEVKLDL
+787 TELEVTLEL
-796 TTISE
+796 ATISE
-801 QKNLTSM
+801 QKNLTSV

-832 YSGEIKGESA
+832 YSGEVKGESV
-842 MTNEEE
+842 MRNEED

-879 HELANGKWL
+879 HEMANGKWL
-888 MYPMKIQLK
+888 LYPMKIQLK
-897 EKGLSGRSMECSP
+897 EKKQSGRSMECSP
-910 INAVNPLRLDTVRSD
+910 ISAVNPLRLDTVRSD
-925 SSSLIPSASQRSAS
+925 SSSLVPIASQRSAS
-939 RWSLTYPAKKKD
+939 RWSLTYPTKKKD

-956 ARGTAHCVVF
+956 DRGTAHCVVF
-966 SCPLYSFDQQ
+966 QCPLYSFDQQ

-1008 TVKSSIKNLVLRD
+1008 TVKSTIKNLVLRD
-1021 ATTQISVMLYSELD
+1021 ATTQISMMLYSDLD

-1063 ILWKCGFFKRRNYQD
+1063 ILWKCGFFKRKNYKD